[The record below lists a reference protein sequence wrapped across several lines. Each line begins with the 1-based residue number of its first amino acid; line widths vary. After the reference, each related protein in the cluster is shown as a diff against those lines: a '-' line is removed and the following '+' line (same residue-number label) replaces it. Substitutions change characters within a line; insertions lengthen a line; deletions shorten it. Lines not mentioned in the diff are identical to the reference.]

1 MKKIIRYLFFIAVA
15 VIGQLGVM
23 QASESKTD
31 VDQLLELAKKSLE
44 EKEYTKA
51 RYLFKRTYE
60 AFARQEN
67 YAKAIECGLNTCSLY
82 MRENYISE
90 SLELTGNMERLIASA
105 EDKYGKPFYN
115 LRFAI
120 VNERL
125 RTYTRIKASERAKT
139 ELDKLAEITG
149 WARNDSLEHVRL
161 CAEANYNYPFG
172 YIVPGDSCMQRL
184 TGIYMAGGQYEKAG
198 AVYRSLIEA
207 ARQNKDMHVA
217 SHLYERFILWSDSV
231 KGLETAGKI
240 HEQTGKY
247 NESLDTIREKDDA
260 LSSRLQVISV
270 LTVISIVL
278 AVILVFLSV
287 LLFRFIAANRISKK
301 KLRIAGEHAANK
313 AGFMQEAFGHM
324 KPILDTISVSATE
337 VEDKV
342 PEQSA
347 QLLAGV
353 STLQKFC
360 EDIREFNSLESSL
373 SEPFEMS
380 EVNIRHLCE
389 QVSEKAK
396 PLISAEVSVSVNA
409 PEIRVKTNP
418 EQLERLL
425 LYLLENAALRTEKG
439 YIVLDVKKR
448 GAHVFQVTISDNG
461 MVIAEEQQ
469 ESLFKPF
476 SGVTDTGEGNNNLDM
491 AICSLIAVKLQGSL
505 MLDGTYKK
513 GGRFIL
519 ELRS

>member
-1 MKKIIRYLFFIAVA
+1 
-15 VIGQLGVM
+15 
-23 QASESKTD
+23 
-31 VDQLLELAKKSLE
+31 
-44 EKEYTKA
+44 
-51 RYLFKRTYE
+51 
-60 AFARQEN
+60 
-67 YAKAIECGLNTCSLY
+67 
-82 MRENYISE
+82 
-90 SLELTGNMERLIASA
+90 
-105 EDKYGKPFYN
+105 
-115 LRFAI
+115 
-120 VNERL
+120 
-125 RTYTRIKASERAKT
+125 
-139 ELDKLAEITG
+139 
-149 WARNDSLEHVRL
+149 
-161 CAEANYNYPFG
+161 
-172 YIVPGDSCMQRL
+172 
-184 TGIYMAGGQYEKAG
+184 
-198 AVYRSLIEA
+198 
-207 ARQNKDMHVA
+207 
-217 SHLYERFILWSDSV
+217 
-231 KGLETAGKI
+231 
-240 HEQTGKY
+240 
-247 NESLDTIREKDDA
+247 
-260 LSSRLQVISV
+260 
-270 LTVISIVL
+270 L

-505 MLDGTYKK
+505 MLDSTYKK